1 MTPDEINRAIAEK
14 VGWAWYAVEKA
25 GWYYRQGG
33 HGYTNRIYEAGR
45 YTKEQAEKE
54 LVRGEPMRIV
64 QIPYLNYCASHDA
77 LHEAL
82 QSLTEIELFRYADEV
97 CDLAYD
103 GHHDADIQKMLML
116 SAKEL
121 AECYVRA
128 IGKWRAE

>member
-14 VGWAWYAVEKA
+14 VGWRYGPIDIGDGLDVEKQSHA
-25 GWYYRQGG
+25 WWRNGKAALEYPPNYSGD
-33 HGYTNRIYEAGR
+33 
-45 YTKEQAEKE
+45 
-54 LVRGEPMRIV
+54 
-64 QIPYLNYCASHDA
+64 LNA

-82 QSLTEIELFRYADEV
+82 QSLTEVELSRYADEV

-103 GHHDADIQKMLML
+103 GHHDTIIQTMLVL

-128 IGKWRAE
+128 IGKWRGA